1 MSSDARGG
9 GPALADHFPDA
20 DAQLHAARLG
30 MWLFLATE
38 ILLFAGLFVGYT
50 YFRSIFPVAFR
61 EGSAHLDRTL
71 GTVNTVVLVTSSLTV
86 ALAVSVARAGRG
98 RLAAAALSVTL
109 LLGLTFLAIKSVEYG
124 HKIEQ
129 GALPGKWFRL
139 EHTAPGSNLF
149 YTLYWLSTSLHAIH
163 VTIGL
168 GVLAWMAHRC
178 GHREFSA
185 TYFAPLE
192 NAGLY
197 WHLVDLIWIF
207 LFPLLYLA

>member
-1 MSSDARGG
+1 MSSEPGG
-9 GPALADHFPDA
+9 GAALADQFPDA

-38 ILLFAGLFVGYT
+38 ILLFAGLFVGYA
-50 YFRSIFPVAFR
+50 YFRSVFPLAFR
-61 EGSAHLDRTL
+61 EGSAHLDRIL
-71 GTVNTVVLVTSSLTV
+71 GTVNTLVLVTSSLTV
-86 ALAVSVARAGRG
+86 AIAVSVARAGRG
-98 RLAAAALSVTL
+98 RVAAGALSLTIA
-109 LLGLTFLAIKSVEYG
+109 LGLTFLAIKSVEYG
-124 HKIEQ
+124 HKVEQ

-139 EHTAPGSNLF
+139 DDAVPGSNLF
-149 YTLYWLSTSLHAIH
+149 YTLYWLSTSLHALH

-168 GVLAWMAHRC
+168 GVLAWMARRSWR
-178 GHREFSA
+178 GNFSSA
-185 TYFAPLE
+185 YFAPLE